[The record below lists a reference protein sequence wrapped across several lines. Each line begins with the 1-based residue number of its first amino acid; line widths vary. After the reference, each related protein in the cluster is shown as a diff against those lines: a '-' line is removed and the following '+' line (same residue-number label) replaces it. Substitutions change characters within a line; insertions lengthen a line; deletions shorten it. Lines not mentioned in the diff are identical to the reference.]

1 MLKSKLKKEL
11 LNIENIILSEITGHK
26 LPVYDEGL
34 KYRKYENR
42 FNKDLERVYYYTGL
56 TPQYIKKYIL
66 GGKYSLSMIH
76 YVLIKCVIENK
87 LRTLYCHDVKK
98 VVFHKGKYSTYVYD
112 PSKQK
117 YMNMCTSS
125 SYSKY
130 LKHYHAIKS
139 YLKINKND

>member
-34 KYRKYENR
+34 KYRKYDN
-42 FNKDLERVYYYTGL
+42 DDRVFYYTGL
-56 TPQYIKKYIL
+56 TSSYIRKYIFNN
-66 GGKYSLSMIH
+66 KYSISMIN
-76 YVLIKCVIENK
+76 YVLVKCVIERK
-87 LRTLYCHDVKK
+87 IRTLYCHDVKK